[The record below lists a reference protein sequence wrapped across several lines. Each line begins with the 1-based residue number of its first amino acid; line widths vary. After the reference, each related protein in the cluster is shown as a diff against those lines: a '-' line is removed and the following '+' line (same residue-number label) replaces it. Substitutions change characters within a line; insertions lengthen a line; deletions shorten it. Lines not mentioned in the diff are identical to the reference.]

1 MWKGRMEAMTDRN
14 ELERLLAAAT
24 EGPWEYRPDEFDE
37 WGVVKSPPR
46 EVGNYEPPLILRT
59 VLAQMRDDRRLD
71 EDTLNEHRRAGTD
84 PWEANARLVVF
95 LRNNAQHYLSLMDE
109 VERLRG
115 VMREYFAAKD
125 VCSDYINRRTQ
136 TPSIV
141 RLAKLKDAEE
151 VARQALGETHDR

>member
-1 MWKGRMEAMTDRN
+1 MTNRN

-24 EGPWEYRPDEFDE
+24 EGPWAYRPDEFDD

-71 EDTLNEHRRAGTD
+71 EETLSEHRRAGTD

-95 LRNNAQHYLSLMDE
+95 LRNSAQHYLSLMDE

-115 VMREYFAAKD
+115 ELGWVIETLHEINPSNYEHDD
-125 VCSDYINRRTQ
+125 VCALNSAA
-136 TPSIV
+136 V
-141 RLAKLKDAEE
+141 E
-151 VARQALGETHDR
+151 VILGLQKALGETHDN